1 MDKEHAKYAKMIEE
15 TDIRLKGMMAKW
27 VLRYDYF
34 GFLFSLIRRK
44 ALVGL
49 KNPAAIAPT
58 PDGKLELLYN
68 PILIAGTSDEYVDE
82 ILHHEGLHVLN
93 KHISRMMRLIADLP
107 KHQQDAHIKLI
118 NVACDCAVNSQGKIK
133 NPLIIAGTPFELH
146 FPDKHG
152 LEPDR
157 MMESYYYTLLE
168 RQREQG
174 SQDGD
179 KSEEGEES
187 NENKDNDDDTPDNS
201 SNSENNDND
210 NDDTDNNESESGK
223 GDNDDENP
231 ADDDGKGGS
240 PTDEGDPD
248 DVGEGESTGGG
259 EPQDGE
265 PQKGDPQQSDNSDL
279 GNHHHWMNED
289 IVDPH
294 ALSRQID
301 TYTQRVIKESAKNF
315 QRSKARGQMPGY
327 LQDLIELALKPVPI
341 PYYEIIRQLVRG
353 SKIGKYKR
361 SSTHINRK
369 RTYVFQIAG
378 ANVPLISPFP
388 GRKRD
393 MTFKIG
399 IIIDTSGSQTPEDI
413 IDGLSGCKSIIEKD
427 RDCETTLLEVDT
439 QIHKEYEVK
448 KVSDIDFEVKGRGGT
463 TLMPGI
469 ERCRELN
476 VDVCLC
482 FTDGYTENFNE
493 IDRRLFPKRM
503 IWVITPN
510 GTDQALNKVGF
521 VVWLPER
528 KN

>member
-1 MDKEHAKYAKMIEE
+1 MDKEHVKYAKMIED
-15 TDIRLKGMMAKW
+15 TDKRLKGMMAKW

-49 KNPAAIAPT
+49 TSPAAVAPT
-58 PDGKLELLYN
+58 PEGKLELLYN
-68 PILIAGTSDEYVDE
+68 PILIAGTTDEYVDE

-93 KHISRMMRLIADLP
+93 KHVSRMMRIIADLP
-107 KHQQDAHIKLI
+107 DHQKKQHMDII
-118 NVACDCAVNSQGKIK
+118 NIACDCCVNSQGKIK
-133 NPLIIAGTPFELH
+133 NPLMIAGTPFELH
-146 FPDKHG
+146 FPEKHG
-152 LEPDR
+152 LKPEK
-157 MMESYYYTLLE
+157 MMEEYYYTLLE

-174 SQDGD
+174 SQDGN
-179 KSEEGEES
+179 KSDEGEES
-187 NENKDNDDDTPDNS
+187 NEDKDNDDNTQDNS
-201 SNSENNDND
+201 SNDKNDDND
-210 NDDTDNNESESGK
+210 ADDTDNNTNGSGESDD
-223 GDNDDENP
+223 DNEDSKDDE
-231 ADDDGKGGS
+231 GEGTI
-240 PTDEGDPD
+240 PTDGGDPKE
-248 DVGEGESTGGG
+248 GNGEPTGQPTEKEGEVGG
-259 EPQDGE
+259 EP
-265 PQKGDPQQSDNSDL
+265 SDNSDL
-279 GNHHHWMNED
+279 GNHHHWMDND

-327 LQDLIELALKPVPI
+327 LQDLIEAALKPVPI

-369 RTYVFQIAG
+369 RTYVFRIKG
-378 ANVPLISPFP
+378 DNIPMISPFP
-388 GRKRD
+388 GRTRD

-399 IIIDTSGSQTPEDI
+399 IIIDTSGSQTPEGI

-427 RDCETTLLEVDT
+427 RHCETTLLEVDT
-439 QIHKEYEVK
+439 KIHKEYEVK
-448 KVSDIDFEVKGRGGT
+448 KISDIDFEVKGRGGT
-463 TLMPGI
+463 TLFPGV

-503 IWVITPN
+503 IWVITP
-510 GTDQALNKVGF
+510 GGSDQNLNKVGF
-521 VVWLPER
+521 TVWLPER
-528 KN
+528 TINA